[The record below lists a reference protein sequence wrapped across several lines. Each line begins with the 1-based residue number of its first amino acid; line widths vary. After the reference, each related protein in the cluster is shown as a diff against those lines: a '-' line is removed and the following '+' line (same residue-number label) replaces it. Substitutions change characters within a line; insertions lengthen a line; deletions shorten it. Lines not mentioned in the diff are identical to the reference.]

1 MENKSTFNQ
10 IAELWRK
17 DKSQYVKRSTL
28 AAYDLHLTN
37 HLLPYFGQK
46 TEVREKDVQEFVM
59 EKLNC
64 GLSTKYVKDMLIVLK
79 MVLKYGASKELTT
92 GHHINVHFPTER
104 TREDIAVLHRRD
116 QLTLL
121 EHTRTSLKLKDIGIY
136 ICLSSGIRI
145 GEVCALTWK
154 DIDMQHGTIS
164 INKTIQR
171 IYTADEKGRH
181 TELVIGPPK
190 TKDSIREIPMTHKL
204 MEKLCQIRK
213 GADDRCYV
221 LTGKT
226 KPTEPRTYRNYYMRL
241 LTRLGIPAIK
251 FHCLRHSFATR
262 CIESECDYKTVSV
275 LLGHSDIRTTLN
287 LYVHPNMEQKQRCIE
302 KMFSSLRCQDPSG
315 PPQSCRKVPAVP
327 YR

>member
-1 MENKSTFNQ
+1 MENKFTFNE
-10 IAELWRK
+10 ITETWRT
-17 DKSQYVKRSTL
+17 DKKQYVKRSTL

-37 HLLPYFGQK
+37 HILPCFGHM
-46 TEVREKDVQEFVM
+46 TEIREKDVQEFVIS
-59 EKLNC
+59 KLNS

-79 MVLKYGASKELTT
+79 MVMRYGVSKGHMTE
-92 GHHINVHFPTER
+92 HHISVRFPTER
-104 TREDIAVLHRRD
+104 SREDIAVLNRKD
-116 QLTLL
+116 QQALL
-121 EHTRTSLKLKDIGIY
+121 EHTRKSRKLKDIGIH

-154 DIDMQHGTIS
+154 DINMQQGTIS

-171 IYTADEKGRH
+171 IYIADETGKH

-190 TKDSIREIPMTHKL
+190 TKDSIREIPMTRML
-204 MEKLCQIRK
+204 MEKLRQMRQ
-213 GADDRCYV
+213 GADDRCYI

-226 KPTEPRTYRNYYMRL
+226 RPTEPRTYRNYYMRL
-241 LTRLGIPAIK
+241 LTRLGIPAIR

-275 LLGHSDIRTTLN
+275 LLGHSDISTTLN

-302 KMFSSLRCQDPSG
+302 KMFMSLRC
-315 PPQSCRKVPAVP
+315 
-327 YR
+327 